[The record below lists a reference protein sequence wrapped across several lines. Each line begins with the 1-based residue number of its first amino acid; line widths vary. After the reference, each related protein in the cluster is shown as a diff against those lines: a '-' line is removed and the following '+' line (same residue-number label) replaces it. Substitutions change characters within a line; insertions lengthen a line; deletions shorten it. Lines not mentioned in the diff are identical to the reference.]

1 MNHKH
6 PKLQQTLTASQPL
19 TWQNNSSSTHDFNLW
34 IFTPRQDTM
43 LRCCFRRFRLRRS
56 RRFRWF
62 RFLHF
67 FVLLDEFQHL
77 QGTTLLLRSCRDHGE
92 ISDRRISFFS
102 ERRWL
107 RKVVYFSPLSKE
119 GGAKNVWQFL
129 GGYDQGWPKNDV
141 VFFWLWVHKLF
152 LFLVLD
158 LNHQILHWNTPCFT
172 NIRIAS
178 SIWMNPSLCVSPS
191 CKHLC
196 H

>member
-1 MNHKH
+1 MNFHHKTRH
-6 PKLQQTLTASQPL
+6 RAP
-19 TWQNNSSSTHDFNLW
+19 
-34 IFTPRQDTM
+34 
-43 LRCCFRRFRLRRS
+43 
-56 RRFRWF
+56 
-62 RFLHF
+62 
-67 FVLLDEFQHL
+67 VLLPALPAPQ
-77 QGTTLLLRSCRDHGE
+77 QALLAVPIPPCLRPPRWVPTSAGHDVAPSEMPIAGFLVEHRFCRNA
-92 ISDRRISFFS
+92 
-102 ERRWL
+102 L
-107 RKVVYFSPLSKE
+107 RKVVYFSPLSKD
-119 GGAKNVWQFL
+119 GGAKNICVMFFLLFDSFL